1 MQADQKLEAIRQ
13 PETARSHLR
22 GLLTPRN
29 ALMSVLVVVSALAF
43 AGPLRRLAALSMSSD
58 EYSYLALIPVIVL
71 GLFYIKRN
79 VVFRNLRYSV
89 GLGTL
94 VILAGA
100 ALAGAAVLTTARL
113 TPDITLSLKILSLAI
128 IWIGCFALCYGTD
141 AARAGL
147 FPLLFSLL
155 LTPLPQSIMTY
166 PIEAIQR
173 SSADVT
179 ALLFTLFGIPAFR
192 EGMTFSLPRLNF
204 VVARECSG
212 IHSSTALFIASI
224 LLGHFWCRS
233 AWKQG
238 LLVLVVYPIISFTN
252 GLRMFVLAVLA
263 VYVNPAFFH
272 GSLHRKGGILF
283 FALGLLILMMLGKL
297 LRGPQEGSAGG
308 RHQPTRPARGA
319 IPTGESASPYRQEA
333 G

>member
-1 MQADQKLEAIRQ
+1 MPADQKLEVTVQ
-13 PETARSHLR
+13 PETAHSRLR
-22 GLLTPRN
+22 GLLTQRN
-29 ALMSVLVVVSALAF
+29 ALMSVLLVVAALVF
-43 AGPLRRLAALSMSSD
+43 AGPLRRLVTLSMSSD

-71 GLFYIKRN
+71 GLFYIKRGA
-79 VVFRNLRYSV
+79 VFRNLRYAI
-89 GLGTL
+89 GLGAL
-94 VILAGA
+94 VILSGA
-100 ALAGAAVLTTARL
+100 ALAGAAVLASVWL
-113 TPDITLSLKILSLAI
+113 TPDVTLSLKILSLAI
-128 IWIGCFALCYGTD
+128 IWIGCFALCYGAD
-141 AARAGL
+141 ASRAGL

-155 LTPLPQSIMTY
+155 LAPLPQSVMTY
-166 PIEAIQR
+166 PIEAIQH
-173 SSADVT
+173 SSADMT

-192 EGMTFSLPRLNF
+192 EGMTFSLPRLDF

-233 AWKQG
+233 AWKKG

-297 LRGPQEGSAGG
+297 LRGSLEGSVAG
-308 RHQPTRPARGA
+308 RNQPTGPARDA
-319 IPTGESASPYRQEA
+319 ILTGESAPPYRQEA

>member
-1 MQADQKLEAIRQ
+1 MPEDQKLEVAVR

-29 ALMSVLVVVSALAF
+29 ALMSVLVVVAALVF

-79 VVFRNLRYSV
+79 AVFRNLRYAV
-89 GLGTL
+89 GIGTL

-100 ALAGAAVLTTARL
+100 ALAGAAMLTTARL
-113 TPDITLSLKILSLAI
+113 TPDVTLSLKILSLAI

-141 AARAGL
+141 ASRAGL
-147 FPLLFSLL
+147 CPLLFSLL

-308 RHQPTRPARGA
+308 RHQSTRPARGA
-319 IPTGESASPYRQEA
+319 IPTGESAAPYRQEA